1 VSELWLSSYSNLVV
15 RMLCSEPSRRTSMVA
30 AIVMSGVA
38 VLVAVFA
45 VAMWSDTRPTSRD
58 D

>member
-1 VSELWLSSYSNLVV
+1 
-15 RMLCSEPSRRTSMVA
+15 MVA

-45 VAMWSDTRPTSRD
+45 VVKWIDTRTAPRD

>member
-1 VSELWLSSYSNLVV
+1 
-15 RMLCSEPSRRTSMVA
+15 MVA

-45 VAMWSDTRPTSRD
+45 VAMWIDTRPTSRD